1 MPVEIKITGLD
12 KIYLLFAD
20 MPNKMR
26 KFLRTGMEQSLLVLH
41 ENVPPYPPNPVSSK
55 YIRTGMLGKS
65 LGSSE
70 AGGKVGTPTVYSVKS
85 NDVQTIGQ
93 FGTQLSYAKYV
104 IDPEEQAYMH
114 KYGFKNASSFWWTMN
129 TIKVKSE
136 KKVIQV
142 WERLVKGVLS
152 VK

>member
-55 YIRTGMLGKS
+55 YIRTGILGKS

-70 AGGKVGTPTVYSVKS
+70 A
-85 NDVQTIGQ
+85 
-93 FGTQLSYAKYV
+93 
-104 IDPEEQAYMH
+104 
-114 KYGFKNASSFWWTMN
+114 
-129 TIKVKSE
+129 
-136 KKVIQV
+136 
-142 WERLVKGVLS
+142 
-152 VK
+152 

>member
-41 ENVPPYPPNPVSSK
+41 ENVPPYPPAPATSS

-70 AGGKVGTPTVYSVKS
+70 AGGKAGTPTVYSIKS

-104 IDPEEQAYMH
+104 IDPDRQAYMH
-114 KYGFKNASSFWWTMN
+114 KGRWWTMN

>member
-70 AGGKVGTPTVYSVKS
+70 AGGKVDTPTVYSVKS

-104 IDPEEQAYMH
+104 IDPDRQAYMH
-114 KYGFKNASSFWWTMN
+114 KGRWWTMN

>member
-104 IDPEEQAYMH
+104 IDPDRQAYMH
-114 KYGFKNASSFWWTMN
+114 KGRWWTMN

>member
-1 MPVEIKITGLD
+1 MPIEIKVTGLD
-12 KIYLLFAD
+12 KIYLLFAN
-20 MPNKMR
+20 MPNKMS

-65 LGSSE
+65 LGSSP
-70 AGGKVGTPTVYSVKS
+70 AGGKVSRPSVYSIRS
-85 NDVQTIGQ
+85 NDTQTLGE

-104 IDPEEQAYMH
+104 IDPDRQAYMH
-114 KYGFKNASSFWWTMN
+114 RGRWWTMN